1 MKIGPATIDTNSM
14 TLEEVDTMIQELRHI
29 RERKRNARSRMNQ
42 FSSMLAEIKEDGF
55 SFCDKYTGEVLDASH
70 FVVYDNKENCVLEGE
85 WAP

>member
-14 TLEEVDTMIQELRHI
+14 TLEEVDTLIKELRRI
-29 RERKRNARSRMNQ
+29 RERRNNAHSRMNQ
-42 FSSMLAEIKEDGF
+42 FSSMLEAMKDEGL

-70 FVVYDNKENCVLEGE
+70 FVVYDNKEDCVLEGE